1 MGFVKQ
7 QSVLLESFH
16 PDVGKIFTDPWNTE
30 DSKFKTKV
38 GFLIRDFSSL
48 LGSLETLAA
57 VYVQIKWLSFCTS
70 ATLPLNERNICF

>member
-7 QSVLLESFH
+7 QSVLLESTH
-16 PDVGKIFTDPWNTE
+16 PDVGKIFPDPWNTE

-38 GFLIRDFSSL
+38 GFLIGDFSSF
-48 LGSLETLAA
+48 LGSLETLVA
-57 VYVQIKWLSFCTS
+57 VYIQTNWLSFCTS